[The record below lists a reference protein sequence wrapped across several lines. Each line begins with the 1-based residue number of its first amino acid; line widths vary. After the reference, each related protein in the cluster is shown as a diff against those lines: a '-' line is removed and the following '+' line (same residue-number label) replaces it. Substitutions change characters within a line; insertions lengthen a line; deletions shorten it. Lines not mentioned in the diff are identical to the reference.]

1 MAMDYQQPPPA
12 KKKGR
17 GCLGCLGAII
27 IVIALCAAAWFL
39 APMVMTTLGLSSPG
53 AEELYSGAPDLLAG
67 QAVEEVLVDSGI
79 EGASVT
85 VIPIKGS
92 DGQLAVITL
101 HDASSI
107 AWSEGGSVEEGF
119 LNAVRGLSQAN
130 AQGLRLER
138 AVVDIR
144 GESGQPFI
152 AITASQE
159 AIDAYANGEIN
170 RDEFVRSVDADLDG
184 LLDLVDLQALTEGE

>member
-1 MAMDYQQPPPA
+1 MLD
-12 KKKGR
+12 
-17 GCLGCLGAII
+17 
-27 IVIALCAAAWFL
+27 
-39 APMVMTTLGLSSPG
+39 
-53 AEELYSGAPDLLAG
+53 
-67 QAVEEVLVDSGI
+67 
-79 EGASVT
+79 
-85 VIPIKGS
+85 PI
-92 DGQLAVITL
+92 LP
-101 HDASSI
+101 
-107 AWSEGGSVEEGF
+107 F

-152 AITASQE
+152 ALTASQE
-159 AIDAYANGEIN
+159 AIDAYANGEID